1 MLTSYLKYDKLF
13 LSLTD
18 SPDRRASFPH
28 LAWTLDNFLMI
39 RKITNDLDGLEI
51 LG

>member
-13 LSLTD
+13 LSSTD

-28 LAWTLDNFLMI
+28 PGMDVGQLSD
-39 RKITNDLDGLEI
+39 DQEDH
-51 LG
+51 